1 MKYKVGDVV
10 FAKVWIS
17 NAYNNAVSHPYDV
30 KCLENRTGARSI
42 AVEEKDIFPLS
53 DMTAEEAW
61 EEEKEIRI
69 DDMIKY
75 IADHYGIANQ
85 TMIAVEEMSELTKC
99 ICKCKRYPAM
109 DKRVEQYIEN
119 IIEEIAD
126 VWIMMEQL
134 KYLFGSAEV
143 DKLIWSKLE
152 RQLKII
158 DAEME

>member
-1 MKYKVGDVV
+1 M
-10 FAKVWIS
+10 AI
-17 NAYNNAVSHPYDV
+17 
-30 KCLENRTGARSI
+30 
-42 AVEEKDIFPLS
+42 
-53 DMTAEEAW
+53 EAW
-61 EEEKEIRI
+61 NRRPDQNWTLTTNKDKCTGCFGAANNDCDQCRKIMST

-75 IADHYGIANQ
+75 IADHYGTANQ

-109 DKRVEQYIEN
+109 DKRVEPYIEN

-126 VWIMMEQL
+126 VWIMIEQL

-143 DKLIWSKLE
+143 DKLIRSKLE